1 MKMSEILATKGI
13 EAENQYYNEP
23 ALNGRCRRGVIRKE
37 MRIYGPTTWT
47 DSVYSIVGVEIDTE
61 SKSIRV
67 DFLKG
72 AMPMAENLFLA
83 LLADRD
89 VRRLIKEYQEL
100 GRWQGQK
107 YRVWSTTGMSGRED
121 IFLTTGRTV
130 GGFAI
135 TRTIKLCH
143 ISQFGKLNEGFG
155 DKDSSMYVGD
165 FVELAVYMGL
175 TDDMSVKGLRKRA
188 GGVKYLKPKFAEE
201 IADFKEEVS
210 KIL

>member
-1 MKMSEILATKGI
+1 MKMSEILNRKGI
-13 EAENQYYNEP
+13 ETANQYYNEP
-23 ALNGRCRRGVIRKE
+23 ALNGRCRRGIIRKE

-47 DSVYSIVGVEIDTE
+47 DSIQSTVGVEIDTE
-61 SKSIRV
+61 ERAIKI
-67 DFLKG
+67 DFLMG
-72 AMPMAENLFLA
+72 AIPMAENLFLA

-89 VRRLIKEYQEL
+89 VRRLIKEYQEI
-100 GRWQGQK
+100 GRCQGQK
-107 YRVWSTTGMSGRED
+107 YRVWSTTGRSGRED
-121 IFLTTGRTV
+121 IFLTTGRSI
-130 GGFAI
+130 GGFAK

-155 DKDSSMYVGD
+155 SMDIGD

-175 TDDMSVKGLRKRA
+175 TDDMSVKGLRKKA

>member
-13 EAENQYYNEP
+13 ETANQYYNEP
-23 ALNGRCRRGVIRKE
+23 AMKGRCRKGVIRKE

-47 DSVYSIVGVEIDTE
+47 DSIQSTVGVEIDTE
-61 SKSIRV
+61 ERSIKL
-67 DFLKG
+67 DFLMG
-72 AMPMAENLFLA
+72 AVPVAENLFLA

-89 VRRLIKEYQEL
+89 VRRLIKGYQEI
-100 GRWQGQK
+100 GRCQGQK
-107 YRVWSTTGMSGRED
+107 YRVWSTTGVSGRED

-130 GGFAI
+130 GGFAM

>member
-1 MKMSEILATKGI
+1 MTMNEILAKKGI
-13 EAENQYYNEP
+13 EVANQYYNEP
-23 ALNGRCRRGVIRKE
+23 AEDGRCRRGIIRKE

-47 DSVYSIVGVEIDTE
+47 DSIYSIIGIEIDTE
-61 SKSIRV
+61 SSSIKV
-67 DFLKG
+67 DFLMG
-72 AMPMAENLFLA
+72 AIPMAENLFLA

-89 VRRLIKEYQEL
+89 VRRLIKEYQEI
-100 GRWQGQK
+100 GRCQGQK
-107 YRVWSTTGMSGRED
+107 YRVWSTTGVSGRED

-130 GGFAI
+130 GGFAM

-175 TDDMSVKGLRKRA
+175 TDDMSVKGLRKKA
-188 GGVKYLKPKFAEE
+188 GGFKYLKPKFAEE

>member
-107 YRVWSTTGMSGRED
+107 YRIWSTTGMSGRED

-175 TDDMSVKGLRKRA
+175 TDDMSVKGLRKKA

>member
-1 MKMSEILATKGI
+1 MTMNEILAKKGI
-13 EAENQYYNEP
+13 EVANQYYNEP
-23 ALNGRCRRGVIRKE
+23 AEDGCCRRGIIRKE

-47 DSVYSIVGVEIDTE
+47 DSIYSIIGIEIDTE
-61 SKSIRV
+61 SSSIKV
-67 DFLKG
+67 EFLMG
-72 AMPMAENLFLA
+72 AIPMAENLFLA

-89 VRRLIKEYQEL
+89 VRRLIKEYQEI
-100 GRWQGQK
+100 GRCQGQK
-107 YRVWSTTGMSGRED
+107 YRVWSTTGVSGRED

-130 GGFAI
+130 GGVAM

-155 DKDSSMYVGD
+155 DKDSSMYIGD

-175 TDDMSVKGLRKRA
+175 TDDMSVKGLRKKA

-201 IADFKEEVS
+201 IADFATEVS

>member
-175 TDDMSVKGLRKRA
+175 TDDMSVKGLRKKA

>member
-13 EAENQYYNEP
+13 ETANQYYNEP
-23 ALNGRCRRGVIRKE
+23 ALNGRSRRGVIRKE

-61 SKSIRV
+61 ERSIKL
-67 DFLKG
+67 DFLMG

-89 VRRLIKEYQEL
+89 VRRLIKGYQEI
-100 GRWQGQK
+100 GRCQGQK

-155 DKDSSMYVGD
+155 SMSIGD
-165 FVELAVYMGL
+165 FVELAVFMGL

>member
-1 MKMSEILATKGI
+1 MTMNEILAKKGI
-13 EAENQYYNEP
+13 EVANQYYNEP
-23 ALNGRCRRGVIRKE
+23 AEDGRCRKGVIRKE

-72 AMPMAENLFLA
+72 AMPMAESLFLA

-89 VRRLIKEYQEL
+89 VRRLIKGYQEI
-100 GRWQGQK
+100 GRCQK
-107 YRVWSTTGMSGRED
+107 YRVWSTTGITGRED

>member
-1 MKMSEILATKGI
+1 MKMSEILSKKGI
-13 EAENQYYNEP
+13 ETANQYYNEP
-23 ALNGRCRRGVIRKE
+23 ALNGRCRRGIIRKE

-47 DSVYSIVGVEIDTE
+47 DSIQSTVGVEIDTE
-61 SKSIRV
+61 ERLIKL
-67 DFLKG
+67 DFLMG
-72 AMPMAENLFLA
+72 AIPMAENLFLA

-89 VRRLIKEYQEL
+89 VRRLIKEYQEI
-100 GRWQGQK
+100 GRCQGQK
-107 YRVWSTTGMSGRED
+107 YRVWSTTGVSGRED

-155 DKDSSMYVGD
+155 SMDIGD

-175 TDDMSVKGLRKRA
+175 TDDMSVKGLRKKA

>member
-1 MKMSEILATKGI
+1 MKMTEILEKKGI
-13 EAENQYYNEP
+13 ETANQYYNEP
-23 ALNGRCRRGVIRKE
+23 AMKGRCRRGIIRKE

-47 DSVYSIVGVEIDTE
+47 DSIQSTVGVEIDTE
-61 SKSIRV
+61 ERSIKL
-67 DFLKG
+67 DFLMG
-72 AMPMAENLFLA
+72 AMPMAESLFLA

-89 VRRLIKEYQEL
+89 VRRLIKGYQEI
-100 GRWQGQK
+100 GRYQK
-107 YRVWSTTGMSGRED
+107 YRVWSTTGKTGRED

-201 IADFKEEVS
+201 IADFATEVS

>member
-100 GRWQGQK
+100 GR
-107 YRVWSTTGMSGRED
+107 
-121 IFLTTGRTV
+121 
-130 GGFAI
+130 
-135 TRTIKLCH
+135 
-143 ISQFGKLNEGFG
+143 
-155 DKDSSMYVGD
+155 
-165 FVELAVYMGL
+165 
-175 TDDMSVKGLRKRA
+175 
-188 GGVKYLKPKFAEE
+188 
-201 IADFKEEVS
+201 
-210 KIL
+210 